1 VRGTKDAAFGCMTP
15 QELRE
20 RLGQFA
26 AAVADYA
33 SPLFNDPRWRSTA
46 DQLTRAANGAMTNY
60 RSAGRARSHAEFTSR
75 LALAVEEI
83 DESQGWL
90 KHLGRCAAASS
101 GQRAE
106 LDPILK
112 ESAELTAILTAALST
127 ARRRE
132 AADPALRRRQAKRE
146 LPAPRGA
153 LRRVS
158 GAAREEFAPPQ
169 SEAERPAPIADT

>member
-1 VRGTKDAAFGCMTP
+1 MKDAAFGCMTP

-26 AAVADYA
+26 AAVSDYSA
-33 SPLFNDPRWRSTA
+33 PLFGDPRWRATA
-46 DQLTRAANGAMTNY
+46 DQLNRAATGAMTNY

-90 KHLGRCAAASS
+90 NHLRRCGAASS
-101 GQRAE
+101 GQRHS
-106 LDPILK
+106 LDPLLQ
-112 ESAELTAILTAALST
+112 EAGELTAILTASLST

-132 AADPALRRRQAKRE
+132 TDDPSLKRRPAKR
-146 LPAPRGA
+146 
-153 LRRVS
+153 
-158 GAAREEFAPPQ
+158 
-169 SEAERPAPIADT
+169 